1 MRYVVLLPA
10 ATTSPGGD
18 NGDSVPQVLSHPQEL
33 PFTWFSVEFI
43 RKSSDYLLAGA
54 GAFIQN

>member
-1 MRYVVLLPA
+1 M
-10 ATTSPGGD
+10 GD
-18 NGDSVPQVLSHPQEL
+18 GVPQVLSHPQEL

-54 GAFIQN
+54 GAFIQY